1 MGLDKVIVKAAL
13 TTLAAIGTL
22 ILFIV
27 LGLCLIF
34 PSTSMK
40 FAYDMGMEKSCIHF
54 AERAY
59 RGSDDIY
66 FIAYATE
73 VAIED
78 RQTEKVV
85 SCGEKFIADDSFET
99 YCSLKGESYGQ
110 FIYGQVCVAKYQEGE
125 KTEAVTLAYQSLN
138 GSFPKGNAM
147 VAVLLSAL
155 KAGDEATLAQVQEKL
170 EEISVEG
177 EEEVYLQQTLA
188 LLQN

>member
-1 MGLDKVIVKAAL
+1 MGLDKVIVKAVL

-78 RQTEKVV
+78 GQTEKVI
-85 SCGEKFIADDSFET
+85 SCGEKFIADDNFET
-99 YCSLKGESYGQ
+99 YSALKGEGYGQ

-125 KTEAVTLAYQSLN
+125 KMEAVALAYETLN
-138 GSFPKGNAM
+138 GGFPKGNAL
-147 VAVLLSAL
+147 VAVLLASL
-155 KAGDEATLAQVQEKL
+155 KIEDTATVAQIQEKL
-170 EEISVEG
+170 NTISVEG
-177 EEEVYLQQTLA
+177 EDAVYLQQTLA
-188 LLQN
+188 LLGN